1 MVEFDEVK
9 LLIGEILQL
18 GDRTRLFGPE
28 TPLLGSIPEFDS
40 MAVITLIHA
49 LEQQFEIQIADDE
62 ISAET
67 FETLG
72 RVYQFVCD
80 KVAAMT

>member
-1 MVEFDEVK
+1 MVQFDEVK
-9 LLIGEILQL
+9 RLLGDILQL
-18 GDRTRLFGPE
+18 SDRLEALGPE

-40 MAVITLIHA
+40 MAVVTLIHA

-67 FETLG
+67 FETVG
-72 RVYQFVCD
+72 RVYEWVRD
-80 KVAAMT
+80 KVMAAT

>member
-9 LLIGEILQL
+9 LLVGEILQL
-18 GDRTRLFGPE
+18 GDRALELE

-40 MAVITLIHA
+40 MAVLTLVHA
-49 LEQQFEIQIADDE
+49 LEQQFGIQIADDE

-67 FETLG
+67 FETVG
-72 RVYQFVCD
+72 RVYQFVRD
-80 KVAAMT
+80 KVLATA